1 LRISIWKKP
10 CCCRA
15 LNRKAPSRP
24 AAPHKPLFL
33 AMGVWAMLVP
43 WVWVWP
49 ELVED
54 PAFWHAHEL
63 IFGMAGAALGGY
75 LLIALPSWTGPNHR
89 QRVGHLSLVLL
100 LLAWGLG
107 RATMLS
113 GAQGLVLWGSV
124 VLYPLGLA
132 ALMLPPL
139 WRARAWQKLTLGA
152 VPVALAMA
160 DVAWLATRGVEGR
173 PIGLALVL
181 GFALLLS
188 VVGGRALPAF
198 FNSRFAA
205 GGQPVLPLRS
215 IGALASGAIALSLGA
230 VIAQRPEMA
239 GAALLLAGALQGL
252 RLMVWGRWGVIANF
266 DMLML
271 YLAWGWLVLGLLLL
285 GSAQWMGDAGT
296 PATMLH
302 GLTLGAMGSMIM
314 AVTARAFMVR
324 APGRL
329 LASPAHAAAI
339 VLISAAA
346 VLRLAFP
353 AAEAMGL
360 TGLDWSVLIWSLGWA
375 CYLLPL
381 LRGLIQPSPHPVL
394 GAKRLRT

>member
-1 LRISIWKKP
+1 MRISIWKKL
-10 CCCRA
+10 CCSRA
-15 LNRKAPSRP
+15 LNRKAPRP
-24 AAPHKPLFL
+24 AAAHKPLFL

-49 ELVED
+49 ELVPD

-89 QRVGHLSLVLL
+89 HRIGYRSLALL

-107 RATMLS
+107 RAAMLS
-113 GAQGLVLWGSV
+113 GAQGLGLWGNV

-139 WRARAWQKLTLGA
+139 WRARVWRKLPLAA
-152 VPVALAMA
+152 VPVALAVA
-160 DVAWLATRGVEGR
+160 DVVWLATQGGNGH

-188 VVGGRALPAF
+188 VVAGRALPAF

-205 GGQPVLPLRS
+205 GGQPVLSLHAV
-215 IGALASGAIALSLGA
+215 GALASGAIALSLGA
-230 VIAQRPEMA
+230 VIGQLPDLA
-239 GAALLLAGALQGL
+239 GAALLFAAALQGL
-252 RLMVWGRWGVIANF
+252 RLMVWARWGVIAHF
-266 DMLML
+266 DMFML

-285 GSAQWMGDAGT
+285 GSALWMGDAGT

-314 AVTARAFMVR
+314 AVTARAFMAR

-339 VLISAAA
+339 ALISAAA

-353 AAEAMGL
+353 AAEAMGM
-360 TGLDWSVLIWSLGWA
+360 TGLDWSVLIWSLGWS

-381 LRGLIQPSPHPVL
+381 LRGLAQPSPHPVL
-394 GAKRLRT
+394 GAKRLSA